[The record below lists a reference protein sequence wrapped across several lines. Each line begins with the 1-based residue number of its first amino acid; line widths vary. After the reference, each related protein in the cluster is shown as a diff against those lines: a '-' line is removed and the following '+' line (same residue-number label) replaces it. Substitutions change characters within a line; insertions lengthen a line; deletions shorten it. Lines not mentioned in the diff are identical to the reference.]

1 MADQD
6 SQTEDRINLRAVG
19 YAVRFQS
26 SVSVVGAVE
35 EETDAEIQIRCAT
48 KPPTKTTNKTAN
60 THSLKNES
68 LARIPEMMTGPW
80 DCCDCRCLLSF
91 KGGLC

>member
-48 KPPTKTTNKTAN
+48 TQQNHPHPFKTITRSN
-60 THSLKNES
+60 
-68 LARIPEMMTGPW
+68 
-80 DCCDCRCLLSF
+80 F
-91 KGGLC
+91 

>member
-68 LARIPEMMTGPW
+68 LARIPEMMRAHGIAVTA
-80 DCCDCRCLLSF
+80 DSF
-91 KGGLC
+91 GF